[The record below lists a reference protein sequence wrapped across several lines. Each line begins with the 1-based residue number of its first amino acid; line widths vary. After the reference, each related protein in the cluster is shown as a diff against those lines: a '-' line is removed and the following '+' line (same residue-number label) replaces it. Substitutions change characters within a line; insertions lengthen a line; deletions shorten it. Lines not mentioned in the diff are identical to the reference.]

1 MTLQANCNN
10 KILIYTPSLDSFM
23 PLPYLV
29 SSSGPEK
36 RQGQFF
42 FEKPA
47 LDLNEFVIK
56 NKDST
61 FFARI
66 SGDAMIGSGILSGDL
81 LVVDRS
87 IPLAN
92 HKIIVAILGHE
103 VLVRRYVKHPEGI
116 VLHADHPLYPPYLI
130 GNNRRF
136 QVWGVVTNV
145 IRPL

>member
-1 MTLQANCNN
+1 MTLQANCTN
-10 KILIYTPSLDSFM
+10 KIIIYNPSLDSFK

-29 SSSGPEK
+29 SSSEPEK

-42 FEKPA
+42 CENPA

-56 NKDST
+56 NKEAT

-87 IPLAN
+87 IPLLN
-92 HKIIVAILGHE
+92 HKIVVAILGNE
-103 VLVRRYVKHPEGI
+103 ILVRRYVKHPGGI
-116 VLHADHPLYPPYLI
+116 VLHADHPFYPPYLI

-136 QVWGVVTNV
+136 QIWGVVTNV